1 MYEETVKRVLPWAML
16 GMLTESSI
24 LTAPRTIP
32 TAPNVVDKPNAKLI
46 LASAEAKRQRKKKK
60 RLEQMK

>member
-1 MYEETVKRVLPWAML
+1 MYEEQVKRILPWAML
-16 GMLTESSI
+16 GMLTPME
-24 LTAPRTIP
+24 LGPQRTVP
-32 TAPNVVDKPNAKLI
+32 VEPNVVDKPNQKLI